1 MKKKREKMRLHNI
14 KIDEGGTHD
23 FDISMTSDEV
33 QFLVNLALDYL
44 IDKEYIELNKTQSE
58 YDIDLLNSLDKED
71 MFKA

>member
-1 MKKKREKMRLHNI
+1 MRLQNI

-23 FDISMTSDEV
+23 FDISMTTDEV

-44 IDKEYIELNKTQSE
+44 IDKEYIEINKSQSE
-58 YDIDLLNSLDKED
+58 YDIDLLNSLNTKD

>member
-1 MKKKREKMRLHNI
+1 MRLQNI
-14 KIDEGGTHD
+14 SIEDDGTHD

-44 IDKEYIELNKTQSE
+44 IDKEYISLNKSQTE
-58 YDIDLLNSLDKED
+58 YDIDLLNSLDTED

>member
-1 MKKKREKMRLHNI
+1 MRLLNI
-14 KIDEGGTHD
+14 NIEDNGTHD

-44 IDKEYIELNKTQSE
+44 IDKEYISLNKSQTE
-58 YDIDLLNSLDKED
+58 YDIDLLNSLDTED

>member
-1 MKKKREKMRLHNI
+1 MRLQNI
-14 KIDEGGTHD
+14 SIEDDGTHD

-44 IDKEYIELNKTQSE
+44 IDKEYISLNKSQTE
-58 YDIDLLNSLDKED
+58 YDIDLLNSLNTED